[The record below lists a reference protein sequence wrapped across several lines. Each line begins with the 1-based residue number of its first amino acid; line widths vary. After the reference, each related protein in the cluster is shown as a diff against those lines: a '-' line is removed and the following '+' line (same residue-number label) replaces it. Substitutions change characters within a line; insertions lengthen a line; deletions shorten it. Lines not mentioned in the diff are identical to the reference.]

1 MAVGII
7 ITEEEIIN
15 MAVISNMAVTN
26 NMVVTMVTLTLV
38 VKVKAGQWEVTVPIE
53 ARKSHKGVKDLKI
66 PAPIVVK
73 TLLAKMPDT
82 QDQIYEFFSYF
93 QNLTRT
99 SYCWHVR
106 SNYES

>member
-53 ARKSHKGVKDLKI
+53 ARARKSHKGVKDLKI

-82 QDQIYEFFSYF
+82 QDQIYDFFLIF
-93 QNLTRT
+93 KM
-99 SYCWHVR
+99 
-106 SNYES
+106 